1 MDDFFALA
9 LLSDDAD
16 LLELFQMV
24 GNGGLTD
31 IGQTSQII
39 DTAVCSTQF
48 VQYQHASGMGNGLQN
63 LSTGFGLSSI
73 HANKDIHIRLYVKP
87 EMILQYD

>member
-1 MDDFFALA
+1 
-9 LLSDDAD
+9 
-16 LLELFQMV
+16 
-24 GNGGLTD
+24 
-31 IGQTSQII
+31 
-39 DTAVCSTQF
+39 
-48 VQYQHASGMGNGLQN
+48 MGNGLQN